1 MKSIKSK
8 VFLRKPITHRRIKS
22 LVKKALQN
30 SIDVRPSKGKVFLKD
45 IPIGSLF
52 RTSGLKGILLDV
64 SICSAKVVIT
74 EKYGNGNDDAFYLG
88 KRLIAPQTEVEK
100 L

>member
-1 MKSIKSK
+1 MKSTKSK
-8 VFLRKPITHRRIKS
+8 KSLRKPITHRRIKS

-30 SIDVRPSKGKVFLKD
+30 SIDVRPAEGKVFLKD

-52 RTSGLKGILLDV
+52 TTSGIKGILLDV
-64 SICSAKVVIT
+64 SICSARVVIT

>member
-1 MKSIKSK
+1 MKSTKSK
-8 VFLRKPITHRRIKS
+8 VFLRKPITHRRIKT

-30 SIDVRPSKGKVFLKD
+30 SINVRPAKGKVFLKD

-74 EKYGNGNDDAFYLG
+74 EKYGNNNDDAFYLG
-88 KRLIAPQTEVEK
+88 KRLIAPHTEVEK

>member
-1 MKSIKSK
+1 MKSIKSRE
-8 VFLRKPITHRRIKS
+8 FLRKPITHRRIKS

-30 SIDVRPSKGKVFLKD
+30 SINVRPAEGKVYLKD

-64 SICSAKVVIT
+64 SICSAKVIIT
-74 EKYGNGNDDAFYLG
+74 ERHGRDNDDAFYLG

>member
-1 MKSIKSK
+1 MNKKQLTPKKIKK
-8 VFLRKPITHRRIKS
+8 LAE
-22 LVKKALQN
+22 KALQDN
-30 SIDVRPSKGKVFLKD
+30 IIAKPAKNKVFLKD

-64 SICSAKVVIT
+64 SMCSAKVIIT
-74 EKYGNGNDDAFYLG
+74 EHCGNNNNDASYLG
-88 KRLIAPQTEVEK
+88 KRLIAPQTEVVK

>member
-8 VFLRKPITHRRIKS
+8 VFLRKPITHRRIKT

-30 SIDVRPSKGKVFLKD
+30 SINVRPAEGKVYLKD

-74 EKYGNGNDDAFYLG
+74 EKYGNGNDDTFYLG

>member
-8 VFLRKPITHRRIKS
+8 VFLRKPITHRRIKT

-30 SIDVRPSKGKVFLKD
+30 SINVRPAKGKVFLED

-64 SICSAKVVIT
+64 SVCSAKVVIT
-74 EKYGNGNDDAFYLG
+74 EKYGNDNDDAFYLG
-88 KRLIAPQTEVEK
+88 KRLIASQTEVEI

>member
-1 MKSIKSK
+1 MKSTKSK
-8 VFLRKPITHRRIKS
+8 KSLRKPITHRRIKS

-30 SIDVRPSKGKVFLKD
+30 SIDVRPAEGKVYLKD

-52 RTSGLKGILLDV
+52 TTSGLKGILLDI
-64 SICSAKVVIT
+64 SICSARVVIT
-74 EKYGNGNDDAFYLG
+74 EKYGNSNDDAFYLG
-88 KRLIAPQTEVEK
+88 KRLIAPHTEVEK

>member
-1 MKSIKSK
+1 MKSTKSN
-8 VFLRKPITHRRIKS
+8 VFLRKPITHRRIKT

-30 SIDVRPSKGKVFLKD
+30 SINVRPAKGKVFLED

-64 SICSAKVVIT
+64 SVCSAKVVIT

-88 KRLIAPQTEVEK
+88 KRLIAPQTEVEV

>member
-1 MKSIKSK
+1 MLVVWATGLVTSGS
-8 VFLRKPITHRRIKS
+8 TTANNIKS

-30 SIDVRPSKGKVFLKD
+30 SIDVRPSQGKVFLKD

-74 EKYGNGNDDAFYLG
+74 EKYGNNNDDAFYLG
-88 KRLIAPQTEVEK
+88 KRLGNTR
-100 L
+100 

>member
-8 VFLRKPITHRRIKS
+8 VFLRKPITHRRIKT

-30 SIDVRPSKGKVFLKD
+30 SINVRPAEGKVYLKD
-45 IPIGSLF
+45 IAIGSLF
-52 RTSGLKGILLDV
+52 KTSGLKGILLDV

-74 EKYGNGNDDAFYLG
+74 KKYGNGNDDAFYLG
-88 KRLIAPQTEVEK
+88 KRLIAPQTEVEV

>member
-1 MKSIKSK
+1 MKSTKSN
-8 VFLRKPITHRRIKS
+8 VFLRKPITHRRIKT

-30 SIDVRPSKGKVFLKD
+30 SINVRPSKGKVFLED

-64 SICSAKVVIT
+64 SVCSAKVVIT
-74 EKYGNGNDDAFYLG
+74 EKYGNDNDDAFYLG
-88 KRLIAPQTEVEK
+88 KRLIASQTEVEI

>member
-1 MKSIKSK
+1 MKSIKSRK
-8 VFLRKPITHRRIKS
+8 FLRQPITHRRIKT

-30 SIDVRPSKGKVFLKD
+30 SINVRPAEGKVYLKD

-52 RTSGLKGILLDV
+52 ITSHLKGILLDV
-64 SICSAKVVIT
+64 SVCSAKVIIT
-74 EKYGNGNDDAFYLG
+74 EKYGNNNDDKFYLG

>member
-1 MKSIKSK
+1 MKSIKSRE
-8 VFLRKPITHRRIKS
+8 FLRKPITHKRIKS

-30 SIDVRPSKGKVFLKD
+30 SINVRPAEGKVYLKD
-45 IPIGSLF
+45 IPVGSLF
-52 RTSGLKGILLDV
+52 RTSYLKGILLDV
-64 SICSAKVVIT
+64 SVCSAKVIIT
-74 EKYGNGNDDAFYLG
+74 EKYGNNNDDKFYLG